1 VFKADSAIPLSVI
14 TVFEAVKVT
23 SAITKKSVTVVTSV
37 NVPGPG
43 KITQVATTA
52 KPKKKA
58 KIARVGERKK
68 KKPKTVTRC
77 KVTKIVTV
85 AGNFPL
91 TCKMNKKS
99 RAALRKKSMKLTIT
113 TTFTPAN
120 GKPTVTVKIVKLKR
134 KR

>member
-1 VFKADSAIPLSVI
+1 
-14 TVFEAVKVT
+14 VFEAVKVT
-23 SAITKKSVTVVTSV
+23 STITKKSVTVVTSV

-52 KPKKKA
+52 RPKKKA
-58 KIARVGERKK
+58 QTARLGERKK
-68 KKPKTVTRC
+68 KKPKMVTLC
-77 KVTKIVTV
+77 KVTKVFTA

-91 TCKMNKKS
+91 TCKMNKKG

-120 GKPTVTVKIVKLKR
+120 GKPTVTIKIIKLKR